1 MVLQYNSEILGKS
14 ISAVPHGPVHSSVF
28 TTLGNSQGTYPTNS
42 VVPDTGVTGARC
54 PGCDNIC
61 CRLLGDKAACAVPL
75 MKQTASS
82 IFLIFSNRC
91 GRLVSPPRNIPG
103 LSGGWVS
110 GRRICFA
117 IHWNPASGL
126 LHTNQKHT
134 LVNLLR
140 THTLWIDR
148 R

>member
-82 IFLIFSNRC
+82 IFLI
-91 GRLVSPPRNIPG
+91 LVTDAADWCHPRGTFLDCLGGGFQVEEYGLQSIGIPRVG
-103 LSGGWVS
+103 YC
-110 GRRICFA
+110 I
-117 IHWNPASGL
+117 
-126 LHTNQKHT
+126 
-134 LVNLLR
+134 
-140 THTLWIDR
+140 
-148 R
+148 